1 MSQNVTREAGSGKNQ
16 AKRLSYRLNHP
27 NLIASEAPMRIASRP
42 LRCAVF
48 ALTVLTP
55 AFALA
60 QAPNPQP
67 PPSDINLPALRAARD
82 ACVADAV
89 RLCPGVIPGGGRIIL
104 CLASQSDQISEGCRT
119 AVKAARAI
127 WGY

>member
-1 MSQNVTREAGSGKNQ
+1 MHITS
-16 AKRLSYRLNHP
+16 H
-27 NLIASEAPMRIASRP
+27 P
-42 LRCAVF
+42 LRNALF
-48 ALTVLTP
+48 ALTILTP
-55 AFALA
+55 AFVLA

-67 PPSDINLPALRAARD
+67 SDVNFPALRAARD
-82 ACVADAV
+82 ACVADVV

-119 AVKAARAI
+119 AIKAARAI

>member
-1 MSQNVTREAGSGKNQ
+1 MQII
-16 AKRLSYRLNHP
+16 SY
-27 NLIASEAPMRIASRP
+27 P
-42 LRCAVF
+42 LRNALF
-48 ALTVLTP
+48 ALTILTP

-67 PPSDINLPALRAARD
+67 LPSGVNLPALRAARD
-82 ACVADAV
+82 ACVADVV

-119 AVKAARAI
+119 AIKAARAI

>member
-1 MSQNVTREAGSGKNQ
+1 MHITS
-16 AKRLSYRLNHP
+16 H
-27 NLIASEAPMRIASRP
+27 P
-42 LRCAVF
+42 LRSALF
-48 ALTVLTP
+48 ALTILTP

-67 PPSDINLPALRAARD
+67 LPSDVNLPALRAARD
-82 ACVADAV
+82 ACVADVV

-119 AVKAARAI
+119 AIKAARAI